1 MDGLDQLLIKELQAN
16 GIEKS
21 CVMASR
27 LGIGDRT
34 IRRRLSE
41 MRKKGVF
48 KPVLIPNRVLLGH
61 RAWARIGIKTWPK
74 SSTEVAKAL
83 MDHSSVYTVAC
94 TLGAFDFI
102 IDVQLDT
109 FEDLGHFVNAELT
122 LIPGIKNVETMILMS
137 PRKYYKYSWP
147 EPKYNEKCKYC
158 NNTIIRKNGVDGVD
172 RKIIDVLTKDGLLSL
187 PLLKSKLKLSELTL
201 RKRINDMLKNEA
213 FKIEVIPDPSIS
225 GYEVHATVGIIINQY
240 SPHEIIDKIMNNLP
254 VYLASTSLGR
264 FNIILGVRF
273 PNMELL
279 TKFVNQELSK
289 IPGVSYIESFV
300 HTQLLKFYTI
310 KLPSLLT

>member
-1 MDGLDQLLIKELQAN
+1 MDELDQLLIKELQAH

-21 CVMASR
+21 WVLASR
-27 LGIGDRT
+27 LGIGGRT

-74 SSTEVAKAL
+74 SSADVEMAL
-83 MDHSSVYTVAC
+83 MEHPSVYTVAC
-94 TLGAFDFI
+94 SLGAFDFI
-102 IDVQLDT
+102 IDVQLNT
-109 FEDLGHFVNAELT
+109 FEDLGHFVNADLT
-122 LIPGIKNVETMILMS
+122 LIPGIQKVETMILMS

-147 EPKYNEKCKYC
+147 EPKYNEKCKIC
-158 NNTIIRKNGVDGVD
+158 NNTIIRKNGVDEVD
-172 RKIIDVLTKDGLLSL
+172 RKIIDVLARDGLL
-187 PLLKSKLKLSELTL
+187 PLALLQSKLKLSELTL
-201 RKRINDMLKNEA
+201 RKRIKDMLKNEA

-240 SPHEIIDKIMNNLP
+240 SPHEIIDKIMDSLP

-279 TKFVNQELSK
+279 TKFVTHDLCDM
-289 IPGVSYIESFV
+289 PGVSNLETFI
-300 HTQLLKFYTI
+300 HTKLLKFYTI
-310 KLPSLLT
+310 KLPSSLT